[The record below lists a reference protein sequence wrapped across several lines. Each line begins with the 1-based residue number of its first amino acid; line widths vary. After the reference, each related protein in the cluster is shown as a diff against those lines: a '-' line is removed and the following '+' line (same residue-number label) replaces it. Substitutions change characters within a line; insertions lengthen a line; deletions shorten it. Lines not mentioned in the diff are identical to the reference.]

1 MDFEITSDKR
11 NELLSR
17 REVQFTLKYDGA
29 TPSRMQIIG
38 KLCALLNIKEHQIT
52 LDTLHSSFGKTEIT
66 GSARIYDSEESRNK
80 TERPHLAARGMPK
93 PKEEGAHNNGS
104 SQESS
109 SSQGTQERGILQG
122 RRRQGHHC
130 KEILP
135 PLRTRLHDGGPQG
148 PDHLRQ
154 VRIY

>member
-38 KLCALLNIKEHQIT
+38 KLCALLNVKEPQVT
-52 LDTLHSSFGKTEIT
+52 LDTLKGSFGKTEII
-66 GSARIYDSEESRNK
+66 GAARIYENEEARNK

-93 PKEEGAHNNGS
+93 PKEEGAA
-104 SQESS
+104 
-109 SSQGTQERGILQG
+109 
-122 RRRQGHHC
+122 
-130 KEILP
+130 
-135 PLRTRLHDGGPQG
+135 
-148 PDHLRQ
+148 
-154 VRIY
+154 

>member
-17 REVQFTLKYDGA
+17 REVQFNLKYDGA

-38 KLCALLNIKEHQIT
+38 KLCALLNVKENQIT
-52 LDTLHSSFGKTEIT
+52 LDTLNSSFGKTEIT

-93 PKEEGAHNNGS
+93 PKEEGAA
-104 SQESS
+104 
-109 SSQGTQERGILQG
+109 
-122 RRRQGHHC
+122 
-130 KEILP
+130 
-135 PLRTRLHDGGPQG
+135 
-148 PDHLRQ
+148 
-154 VRIY
+154 

>member
-1 MDFEITSDKR
+1 MDFEINSDKR

-52 LDTLHSSFGKTEIT
+52 LDTLHSSFGKTEIS
-66 GSARIYDSEESRNK
+66 GSARIYETEEVRNK

-93 PKEEGAHNNGS
+93 PKEEA
-104 SQESS
+104 
-109 SSQGTQERGILQG
+109 
-122 RRRQGHHC
+122 
-130 KEILP
+130 
-135 PLRTRLHDGGPQG
+135 
-148 PDHLRQ
+148 
-154 VRIY
+154 

>member
-38 KLCALLNIKEHQIT
+38 KLCALLNVKEHQVTI
-52 LDTLHSSFGKTEIT
+52 DTLHSSFGKTELIGT
-66 GSARIYDSEESRNK
+66 ARVYDSEESRNK

-93 PKEEGAHNNGS
+93 PKEEGAA
-104 SQESS
+104 
-109 SSQGTQERGILQG
+109 
-122 RRRQGHHC
+122 
-130 KEILP
+130 
-135 PLRTRLHDGGPQG
+135 
-148 PDHLRQ
+148 
-154 VRIY
+154 

>member
-38 KLCALLNIKEHQIT
+38 KLCALLNIKDNQIT
-52 LDTLHSSFGKTEIT
+52 LDSLNSSFGKTEIH
-66 GSARIYDSEESRNK
+66 GAARIYDSEESRNK

-93 PKEEGAHNNGS
+93 PKEEGAA
-104 SQESS
+104 
-109 SSQGTQERGILQG
+109 
-122 RRRQGHHC
+122 
-130 KEILP
+130 
-135 PLRTRLHDGGPQG
+135 
-148 PDHLRQ
+148 
-154 VRIY
+154 